1 LIKLLRVL
9 RTLPV
14 LFICLACPVAAENE
28 NPVAWSPATPSASA
42 SVEVIIVTS
51 LGSIEVSLDAGLSPL
66 TVTNFLDYVDSG
78 FYNGTIFHRVILGFV
93 VQGGG
98 HDIQLVER
106 DSGLFIRNEAIHKE
120 TIYKEAIRNEADNG
134 LKNVR
139 GTIAM
144 ARMDEI
150 DSATSQFYFNVA
162 DNDNLDHSEESC
174 TREDE
179 LREFKARER
188 GLNKPRSCRT
198 FGYAVFG
205 HVTEGMEVLEEIE
218 FVETWSKDGFDDL
231 PVNPVIIHSI
241 RRK

>member
-1 LIKLLRVL
+1 VEDKTVIKFFVFLWHLS
-9 RTLPV
+9 V
-14 LFICLACPVAAENE
+14 LFLCLVCPL
-28 NPVAWSPATPSASA
+28 SAQDVNSGTLQPLTSTVNA
-42 SVEVIIVTS
+42 PVEVIFVTS
-51 LGSIEVSLDAGLSPL
+51 LGSIQVSLEPALSPL
-66 TVTNFLDYVDSG
+66 TVANFLEYVDSG

-98 HDIQLVER
+98 HDVQLVER
-106 DSGLFIRNEAIHKE
+106 ESGLFTRNAAIH
-120 TIYKEAIRNEADNG
+120 NEADNG

-150 DSATSQFYFNVA
+150 DSATNQFYFNVA
-162 DNDNLDHSEESC
+162 DNANLDHSEESC

-179 LREFKARER
+179 LQEFKARER
-188 GLNKPRSCRT
+188 GLSKPRTCKT

-218 FVETWSKDGFDDL
+218 FVETGSKDGFDDL
-231 PVNPVIIHSI
+231 PVNPVIIHSV